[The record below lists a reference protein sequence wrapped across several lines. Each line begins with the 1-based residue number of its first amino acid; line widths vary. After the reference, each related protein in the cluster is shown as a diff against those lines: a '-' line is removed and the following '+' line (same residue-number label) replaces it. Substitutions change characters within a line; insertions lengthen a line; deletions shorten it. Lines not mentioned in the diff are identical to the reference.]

1 MLPLKILVDENVPYA
16 DAMFAPFGEIRR
28 FAGRTLAAA
37 ELGDAQ
43 ALIVRSVTRVDRD
56 LLAGSQI
63 KFVGS
68 CTIGADHL
76 DMDYLARS
84 GIAAYTAPGCNA
96 NSVADYVISVICA
109 CGDRL
114 EVLRHG
120 GRVGLVGFGNVGRT
134 VAERLARLSI
144 DSVAYDPLL
153 AQDSDPR
160 LSTLDEVLRCEV
172 MSVHAPLTTGG
183 NYPSYHMLTAKQL
196 SSLPDGALLISA
208 GRGGVIATHDL
219 LALKQQ
225 RPDIH
230 LAMDVWEGEPSVDKH
245 LADLCLIA
253 TPHIAGYS
261 LDGKVAGTRMIAE
274 RLADYVADSGSG
286 ELALPGVALPR
297 PSIGLKAEGDNALL
311 REAVAAVYD
320 VCADD
325 KRFRESLLAE
335 DPAKQFD
342 ALRKH
347 YPERREFAF
356 CDYRGAGKALSA
368 AQLNLLA
375 ALQGSK

>member
-1 MLPLKILVDENVPYA
+1 MHIIA
-16 DAMFAPFGEIRR
+16 DANMPGLEPFEAFATVERVD
-28 FAGRTLAAA
+28 GRTLTREQLGEA
-37 ELGDAQ
+37 EIL
-43 ALIVRSVTRVDRD
+43 LVRSVTRVDAT
-56 LLAGSQI
+56 LLAGSRVR
-63 KFVGS
+63 FVGS
-68 CTIGADHL
+68 ATIGTDHVDL
-76 DMDYLARS
+76 AYLAQA
-84 GIAAYTAPGCNA
+84 GIPFAHAPGCNA
-96 NSVADYVISVICA
+96 RAVAEYVLQSVLLLCA
-109 CGDRL
+109 AQ
-114 EVLRHG
+114 
-120 GRVGLVGFGNVGRT
+120 GRCPRETRVAVVGLGNVGRRVADWLGALGMT
-134 VAERLARLSI
+134 VHGC
-144 DSVAYDPLL
+144 DPLL
-153 AQDSDPR
+153 ERAGFAAPVPLAPLDQVLDADIITLHESLTQTGDDATLHLLNADR
-160 LSTLDEVLRCEV
+160 LSRLGPEQMLINTCRGPVIDNAALSEQLAEDTG
-172 MSVHAPLTTGG
+172 PLTV
-183 NYPSYHMLTAKQL
+183 L
-196 SSLPDGALLISA
+196 
-208 GRGGVIATHDL
+208 
-219 LALKQQ
+219 
-225 RPDIH
+225 
-230 LAMDVWEGEPSVDKH
+230 DVWETEPTVPPTLYQQVLMGS
-245 LADLCLIA
+245 
-253 TPHIAGYS
+253 PHIAGYS